1 MDPMTLPGNGTL
13 KRIIATVV
21 GGALLF
27 MAGAILSNST
37 RMTAAE
43 TEIRAIKDGIVASRT
58 ETIAYRVENREEH
71 RIITVKLDEIAKDV
85 RK

>member
-1 MDPMTLPGNGTL
+1 MTLPGNGTL

-21 GGALLF
+21 GGVLLF
-27 MAGAILSNST
+27 MAGAILSNAN

-43 TEIRAIKDGIVASRT
+43 TEIKAIKDGIIASRA
-58 ETIAYRVENREEH
+58 ETMANRVENREEH
-71 RIITVKLDEIAKDV
+71 RLITAKLDEIAKDV